1 MNNEI
6 ICEIVKSVKL
16 SHRCYVPA
24 LDIKGSIG
32 ELYVAQK

>member
-16 SHRCYVPA
+16 SHKCYVPA
-24 LDIKGSIG
+24 LDKKGSIE
-32 ELYVAQK
+32 ELHFAQK